1 VSIELEVLGWS
12 VCLGLLHIGIAAT
25 LVTQQRGLKWNAGNR
40 DGEVKVLTGVA
51 GRADRASRNFLE
63 TFPFFAA
70 AVLAVVMLGKNT
82 SHTAFGAELYFWARL
97 AYLPIYL
104 IGVPYLRTLVWGA
117 AMAGMVI
124 LIVQW
129 LA

>member
-40 DGEVKVLTGVA
+40 DREVKVLTGVA

-70 AVLAVVMLGKNT
+70 AVLAVVVLGKNT

-104 IGVPYLRTLVWGA
+104 IGVPYLRTVVWGA

-124 LIVQW
+124 LILQW
-129 LA
+129 LT

>member
-1 VSIELEVLGWS
+1 LSIELEVLGWS